1 MLIRFA
7 RIDDAEKIAKNNVA
21 LAIESEG
28 AKIDYEITF
37 EGVKEVIKDENKGFY
52 IVAEENGE
60 IIGQLM
66 VTYEWS
72 DWKAEMIWWL
82 QSIYVKPE
90 WRRKGVM
97 KAMLKKVLE
106 IGRKK
111 EVRRFRLY
119 VHEKNDR
126 AKTAYEKVGM
136 KKTPYI
142 IYEFTA
148 LE

>member
-7 RIDDAEKIAKNNVA
+7 RIDDAEKIARNNVA

-28 AKIDYEITF
+28 TEIDYETTF
-37 EGVKEVIKDENKGFY
+37 EGVKEVIKDEGKGFY
-52 IVAEENGE
+52 IVADENGE

-97 KAMLKKVLE
+97 RAMLKKVLE
-106 IGRKK
+106 IGGKRGVK
-111 EVRRFRLY
+111 RFRLY
-119 VHEKNDR
+119 VHEKNEG
-126 AKTAYEKVGM
+126 AKKAYERVGM
-136 KKTPYI
+136 KKAPYT

-148 LE
+148 SK

>member
-90 WRRKGVM
+90 WRRKRSYEGNAQ
-97 KAMLKKVLE
+97 KSIRNWEKKR
-106 IGRKK
+106 G
-111 EVRRFRLY
+111 
-119 VHEKNDR
+119 EKIS
-126 AKTAYEKVGM
+126 V
-136 KKTPYI
+136 I
-142 IYEFTA
+142 CS
-148 LE
+148 

>member
-111 EVRRFRLY
+111 RG
-119 VHEKNDR
+119 EKIS
-126 AKTAYEKVGM
+126 V
-136 KKTPYI
+136 I
-142 IYEFTA
+142 CS
-148 LE
+148 

>member
-119 VHEKNDR
+119 VHEKMIEQ
-126 AKTAYEKVGM
+126 KQHM
-136 KKTPYI
+136 KK
-142 IYEFTA
+142 